1 MLISSISSK
10 SLENP
15 TDSSNPNNDGIVK
28 FALDNVP
35 VYKKN
40 VVTSKRIL
48 LNNIKYKNINE
59 LLFMLHISLNILPN
73 IFSEDI
79 KELVQFQTNTLRSKE
94 TILKGWCCCKLI
106 IFVEIKLIS
115 ALRII
120 IGFSSLYLYTI
131 INLRV

>member
-35 VYKKN
+35 IYKKN

-59 LLFMLHISLNILPN
+59 LLFMLNISLNILPN
-73 IFSEDI
+73 IFSENI
-79 KELVQFQTNTLRSKE
+79 KFQTNTLRSKE

>member
-40 VVTSKRIL
+40 VVTSKRKL

-94 TILKGWCCCKLI
+94 TILKG
-106 IFVEIKLIS
+106 
-115 ALRII
+115 
-120 IGFSSLYLYTI
+120 
-131 INLRV
+131 